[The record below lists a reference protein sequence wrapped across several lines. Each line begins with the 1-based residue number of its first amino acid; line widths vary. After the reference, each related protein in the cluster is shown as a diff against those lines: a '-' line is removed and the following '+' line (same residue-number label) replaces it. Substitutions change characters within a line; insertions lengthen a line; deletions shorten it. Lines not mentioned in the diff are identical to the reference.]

1 MSQYLMETEED
12 INSYLDID
20 FGHAI
25 QADYINSNGASS
37 TINIIL
43 NNEYIDQ
50 EGLDLSIEAT
60 QPIAY
65 CRSIDLPGVAHGNT
79 LQVTAVKDVQGNILS
94 PAANYTIVSI
104 QSDRTGFTALSL
116 EKI

>member
-12 INSYLDID
+12 MSSYLDIN
-20 FGHAI
+20 FGHGV
-25 QADYINSNGASS
+25 QATFINSNGSSS

-43 NNEYIDQ
+43 NNEYIEQ
-50 EGLDLSIEAT
+50 EGLEVSIEAT

-65 CRSIDLPGVAHGNT
+65 CRSIDIPGAAHGNT
-79 LQVTAVKDVQGNILS
+79 LQVTAIKDVQGNILS
-94 PAANYTIVSI
+94 PAANYTIVAI

>member
-12 INSYLDID
+12 MSSYLDIN
-20 FGHAI
+20 FGHGVSAI
-25 QADYINSNGASS
+25 YTNSSGTTA

-43 NNEYIDQ
+43 NNEYIEQ
-50 EGLDLSIEAT
+50 EGLEVSIEAT

-65 CRSIDLPGVAHGNT
+65 CRSIDVPSIAHGNT
-79 LQVTAVKDVQGNILS
+79 LQVAAIKDVQGNILS